1 MLLLASSLA
10 TGAYSSRL
18 IPSEFFGAILV
29 LGAVSF
35 ISLIACVCFRWNFL
49 VSVAFAVIASF
60 AIGASA
66 SIHAQNSVGLEGI
79 SPDSSISCVCEGI
92 VAGVPQRRQKGC
104 SADIDLKSCEC
115 RGVVPSSASGRAR
128 FFASRAKVAP
138 DEGDRVRFRCRF
150 FDSDENDNP
159 GKFEY
164 GRFLASRGIGA
175 TGIIYGQFEVIG
187 EDSSILQR
195 AINWA
200 RNNIAAS
207 IPTSIS
213 EERRGVIEA
222 VALGKKDLFSG
233 DLRREFSAAGI
244 SHIFAISGLHVGLVS
259 AFIFFLI
266 KISIGRISFLLLC
279 MPVQRIAALATLPA
293 IWSYVVITGYS
304 ISSIRAGI
312 MITVY
317 LFGMLVGRRQD
328 LLNTLAIAVALILL
342 IMPLSLF
349 DISFQLSVTAVLGI
363 AIFARR
369 FEIFLKARC
378 VGFFKSRWARRIAS
392 SLISTSS
399 VTAAATIAVS
409 PLVAYHFKIVTLLG
423 FFTNIVAIPVAAFA
437 LVPAAF
443 IASLVAL
450 FSQWLAAVIWHLVA
464 IPAGAL
470 LSISN
475 FSAEHGS
482 WGILNFAPTALEL
495 SLLYLFLIS
504 ISASDILKGRSM
516 RFILPAFFALLLL
529 GDALYWRVLP
539 LFETRLRIYFF
550 DVGEG
555 QSALLRLPGGS
566 DILVDGGGNSGEN
579 FDIGE
584 RIVAPALWSM
594 GVHRLSAIVVTAPK
608 VTRFKGLRYMIEN
621 FSPEEIIVGSA
632 SGPDADGAEF
642 SSFLQWIKSEGNAL
656 KVLPAEVTREIRS
669 GVGFEFINQMRDFG
683 ARRGEYS
690 ISLNIIHDEVNILM
704 QGDSARAPVPSNALL
719 FAASMGKYDVEK
731 IERSIQRLDPD
742 YVILS
747 DERPRWVRPFVKDS
761 WRYPE
766 GIIKTDRDGMV
777 EAVSDG
783 SDISLRFPMRRSASR
798 PVPFQRSRG

>member
-18 IPSEFFGAILV
+18 IPPEFFGAILA
-29 LGAVSF
+29 LGVASF
-35 ISLIACVCFRWNFL
+35 ISLIACAWFRWNFL
-49 VSVAFAVIASF
+49 ASVSFALITSF

-79 SPDSSISCVCEGI
+79 SPDSGVSCLCEGV
-92 VAGVPQRRQKGC
+92 VAGVPQRRRNGC
-104 SADIDLKSCEC
+104 SADIDLQSCEC
-115 RGVVPSSASGRAR
+115 RGMSLASASGRAR
-128 FFASRAKVAP
+128 FFASRAKLLP
-138 DEGDRVRFRCRF
+138 QEGERVRFRCRF

-164 GRFLASRGIGA
+164 GKFLASRGIGA
-175 TGIIYGQFEVIG
+175 TGMIYGQFEVIG

-207 IPTSIS
+207 IPTSVS
-213 EERRGVIEA
+213 GESRGVIEA
-222 VALGKKDLFSG
+222 VALGRKDLFSG

-266 KISIGRISFLLLC
+266 RISIGRISFLLLC

-293 IWSYVVITGYS
+293 VWSYVTITGSS

-317 LFGMLVGRRQD
+317 LLGILAGRRQD
-328 LLNTLAIAVALILL
+328 LLNTLAISVALILL
-342 IMPLSLF
+342 IMPLSFF

-363 AIFARR
+363 VLFARR

-378 VGFFKSRWARRIAS
+378 LGFFKSRWARRMVS
-392 SLISTSS
+392 FLISTSS
-399 VTAAATIAVS
+399 VTAAATTAVS

-437 LVPAAF
+437 LVPSAF
-443 IASLVAL
+443 IASFAAL
-450 FSQWLAAVIWHLVA
+450 FSQCLAAAIWHVVA
-464 IPAGAL
+464 IPAEVL
-470 LSISN
+470 LFISN

-482 WGILNFAPTALEL
+482 WGVVNFAPTALEL

-504 ISASDILKGRSM
+504 ISASDILKGRARRLIM
-516 RFILPAFFALLLL
+516 PALFALLLC
-529 GDALYWRVLP
+529 GDAIYWRGLP
-539 LFETRLRIYFF
+539 LLETRLRIYFF

-566 DILVDGGGNSGEN
+566 DILIDGGGNSGET

-584 RIVAPALWSM
+584 RIIAPALWSM

-642 SSFLQWIKSEGNAL
+642 SSFLQWIKSEDNVL
-656 KVLPAEVTREIRS
+656 TVLPVEVTREVRS
-669 GVGFEFINQMRDFG
+669 GVEFEFINQRRDFG

-690 ISLNIIHDEVNILM
+690 ISLNITHDEVSILI
-704 QGDSARAPVPSNALL
+704 QGDSARTPVPSEALL

-747 DERPRWVRPFVKDS
+747 DERPRWARPFVKDL

-798 PVPFQRSRG
+798 PAPFQRSRG